1 MLKNLAKA
9 SYDKTTKEWTI
20 AGADNLTFWTA
31 IANVTLQKNV
41 QLHAEYAFGADAENA
56 ADPDDSWTVSL
67 NYKF

>member
-1 MLKNLAKA
+1 MLSNLGKFVAD
-9 SYDKTTKEWTI
+9 SQTKEI
-20 AGADNLTFWTA
+20 DAIGASNLTFWTA

-41 QLHAEYAFGADAENA
+41 QLHAEYAFAADAKDA